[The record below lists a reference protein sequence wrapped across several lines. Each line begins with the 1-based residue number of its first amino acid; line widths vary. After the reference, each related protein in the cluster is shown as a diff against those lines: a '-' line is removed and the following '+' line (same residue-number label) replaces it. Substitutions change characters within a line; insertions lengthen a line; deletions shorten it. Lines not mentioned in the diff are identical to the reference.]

1 MIFSGFGIE
10 IKFDF
15 FLAAQVHDQEPAQA
29 SIRGSPDRVPPLQV
43 RLPGLQPVPAPPQ
56 VFSLRGQATG
66 QASIFLL
73 SSSVMAYL
81 GKFSR

>member
-1 MIFSGFGIE
+1 MIFSGIGVE
-10 IKFDF
+10 IKFDFF

-66 QASIFLL
+66 QVSKFLFL
-73 SSSVMAYL
+73 Y
-81 GKFSR
+81 FC